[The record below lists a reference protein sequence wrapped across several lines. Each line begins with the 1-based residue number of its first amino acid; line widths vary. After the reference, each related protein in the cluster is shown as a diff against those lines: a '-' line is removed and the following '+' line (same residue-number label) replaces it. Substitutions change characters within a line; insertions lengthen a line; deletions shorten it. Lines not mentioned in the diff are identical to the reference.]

1 MGPVRVAFRSR
12 VGALHARVLVF
23 HLEAV
28 VAKVGSR
35 HSPPHRFTPSGA
47 HMNTIESQASELDR
61 LARRRVSARLGW
73 LTHGL
78 VYLAVMGS
86 LTAVALWQGRQPP
99 VAAALGWGL
108 GLTIHGLRV
117 LLSSAGAGLRERM
130 VQAERQRLVDSNR
143 K

>member
-1 MGPVRVAFRSR
+1 MNP
-12 VGALHARVLVF
+12 L
-23 HLEAV
+23 
-28 VAKVGSR
+28 
-35 HSPPHRFTPSGA
+35 PP
-47 HMNTIESQASELDR
+47 QASELDR
-61 LARRRVSARLGW
+61 RARRRVSARLGW

-117 LLSSAGAGLRERM
+117 ILGGAGAGLRERM
-130 VQAERQRLVDSNR
+130 VEAERQRLLASSR